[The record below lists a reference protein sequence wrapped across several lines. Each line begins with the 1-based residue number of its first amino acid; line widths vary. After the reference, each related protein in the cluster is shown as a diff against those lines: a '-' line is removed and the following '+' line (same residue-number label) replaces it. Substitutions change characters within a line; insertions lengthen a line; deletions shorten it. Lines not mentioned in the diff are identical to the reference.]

1 MFNKEI
7 DYVTGFSSEKYE
19 INRISNI
26 AFLAVLMISTIVLN
40 AVAII
45 TIQKTAKLK
54 DKLCYFT
61 IFIQSVVDLG
71 VGCIVIPIINI
82 FLLEPFVNFD
92 ACISI
97 LLARLTTILF
107 AGLSIV
113 TLSALTMERYLGVL
127 HPMFHRTRL
136 TKKGIVIY
144 VLGGT
149 LLLLS
154 LVVISIFTQVET
166 IRYAA
171 RLMLGIFLIFVV
183 FAYTRIYLVIRRIT
197 RVITHD
203 EALAEEGNR
212 RRSLRGGRHAIAC
225 FIVVAVFYIFIIPF
239 MLHPIFERFGR
250 MTSTANM
257 WWSVSF
263 LLSISSINSV
273 IFFWRNALLR
283 NEAKKVAKSMFSP

>member
-1 MFNKEI
+1 MNESEKFRNLLSTCYMFNKEI

-26 AFLAVLMISTIVLN
+26 AFLAVLMMSTILLN

-97 LLARLTTILF
+97 LLARLTTNLF

-113 TLSALTMERYLGVL
+113 TLSALTIWKDILAY
-127 HPMFHRTRL
+127 FTR
-136 TKKGIVIY
+136 
-144 VLGGT
+144 
-149 LLLLS
+149 
-154 LVVISIFTQVET
+154 
-166 IRYAA
+166 
-171 RLMLGIFLIFVV
+171 
-183 FAYTRIYLVIRRIT
+183 
-197 RVITHD
+197 
-203 EALAEEGNR
+203 
-212 RRSLRGGRHAIAC
+212 C
-225 FIVVAVFYIFIIPF
+225 
-239 MLHPIFERFGR
+239 
-250 MTSTANM
+250 STAH
-257 WWSVSF
+257 V
-263 LLSISSINSV
+263 
-273 IFFWRNALLR
+273 
-283 NEAKKVAKSMFSP
+283 